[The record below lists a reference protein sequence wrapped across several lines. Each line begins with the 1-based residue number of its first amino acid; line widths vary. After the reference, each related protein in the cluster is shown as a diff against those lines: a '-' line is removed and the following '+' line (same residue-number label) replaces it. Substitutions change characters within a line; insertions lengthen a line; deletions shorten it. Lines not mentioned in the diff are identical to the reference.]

1 MLNKTIV
8 MGRLTADVV
17 LRRTQSGTAVAS
29 FTLAVDRDFKGQN
42 GERETDFLNCVAWKG
57 AAEFVS
63 NYFQKGS
70 LMVVSG
76 RLQTR
81 NFETQNGE
89 RRTATEIIAEN
100 VYFGGAKKE
109 TGNNLGAYE
118 EPYED
123 EDFLPVDEDNIPF

>member
-42 GERETDFLNCVAWKG
+42 GERETDFINVVAWKG
-57 AAEFVS
+57 TAEFVS

-100 VYFGGAKKE
+100 VSFFAPPK
-109 TGNNLGAYE
+109 
-118 EPYED
+118 
-123 EDFLPVDEDNIPF
+123 

>member
-109 TGNNLGAYE
+109 SNE
-118 EPYED
+118 IEPADDFMPID
-123 EDFLPVDEDNIPF
+123 EDSLPWG